1 MTARRRWD
9 FSRTGRVSSF
19 GDKTV
24 TGMDGGVDRSG
35 RRRNCVW
42 PEVWEACQRAGLSP
56 TDLVETRFS
65 MVTSAV
71 APDPRDLLHPRVIE
85 EARRRRGS
93 NPERVRKRVASQ
105 LRAIQTVARYRE
117 RLGLPDPVDRAF
129 YSSEACG
136 APLARHLFALALNRQ
151 DLIDLSFW
159 PAAEELCVRR
169 AEMVEPL
176 KDVLP
181 LQLIAA
187 VDQLSVDFTLTPD
200 SQSRGGR
207 Q

>member
-19 GDKTV
+19 GDQPIPS
-24 TGMDGGVDRSG
+24 MDGGVDRSG

-42 PEVWEACQRAGLSP
+42 SDVWQACQGAGLSP

-65 MVTSAV
+65 MALSAA
-71 APDPRDLLHPRVIE
+71 APEPRDLLHPRIIE

-93 NPERVRKRVASQ
+93 NPERVRKRLAAQ
-105 LRAIQTVARYRE
+105 LQAIQTVVRYRE
-117 RLGLPDPVDRAF
+117 RLGMPDPVDRAF
-129 YSSEACG
+129 YSTEAVG
-136 APLARHLFALALNRQ
+136 SPLARYLFALAVQRQ
-151 DLIDLSFW
+151 DFVDQSFW

-169 AEMVEPL
+169 AEMIEPL
-176 KDVLP
+176 RDVLP
-181 LQLIAA
+181 PQLITA
-187 VDQLSVDFTLTPD
+187 VDRLSADFAFAPDAQL
-200 SQSRGGR
+200 RGA